1 MLTIDTIRALY
12 PRGPAAHLA
21 AFANQAEDMLG
32 RFGIAANEL
41 RLQYF
46 LAQIG
51 HESGG
56 LTIMQENL
64 NYRAQR
70 LCEVWPSRFPS
81 LASAG
86 RCAGNP
92 EVLANTVYGERM
104 GNRGS
109 ASGDGWRYRGRGYI
123 QITGR
128 DGYQEVGERT
138 GLDLEGAPD
147 LAFEP
152 ENALLA
158 ACGFWQW
165 KGLNEICD
173 TRNFGNVTRRINGGL
188 NGQEDREAWLNKVRR
203 VFGGAVPL
211 DEQPDAVDVIDIQRR
226 LRELGYPEVGAADGD
241 IGPNTRAAIT
251 RFRFDQG
258 LPPGVV
264 DDALLK
270 ALRLA

>member
-1 MLTIDTIRALY
+1 MLSIEIIRALY

-21 AFANQAEDMLG
+21 AFAAQSAQVLG
-32 RFGIAANEL
+32 QFGIADTPT
-41 RLQYF
+41 RLHYF

-81 LASAG
+81 LASAAQ
-86 RCAGNP
+86 CAGNP
-92 EVLANTVYGERM
+92 ELLANTVYGERM

-128 DGYQEVGERT
+128 EGYQEVGRRA
-138 GLDLEGAPD
+138 GLDLEASPD
-147 LAFEP
+147 LATTP
-152 ENALLA
+152 ENALVV
-158 ACGFWQW
+158 ACAFWRW

-173 TRNFGNVTRRINGGL
+173 TGNFGNVTRRINGGL

-203 VFGGAVPL
+203 TLRSPIAV
-211 DEQPDAVDVIDIQRR
+211 DEQPDATQVIAIQRR
-226 LRELGYPEVGAADGD
+226 LRELGYGEVGAADGD
-241 IGPNTRAAIT
+241 IGPNTMAAIT
-251 RFRFDQG
+251 RFRMDKG
-258 LPPGVV
+258 LPAGVV
-264 DDALLK
+264 DK
-270 ALRLA
+270 ALVKALGLN